1 MQRRQP
7 YEKGRN
13 PGKSRAE
20 GIDEGVEY
28 SAGQGRKYGV
38 GAMLLIVTILN
49 VFNLYTGR
57 SCSQTLA
64 VFCAYLSA
72 ESYGMYRAGGKKLH
86 LVSTVVAFAAA
97 LVFLSASFMEGVR

>member
-1 MQRRQP
+1 MKK
-7 YEKGRN
+7 EEILE
-13 PGKSRAE
+13 KSRAE

-38 GAMLLIVTILN
+38 SAMLVMVMLLG
-49 VFNLYTGR
+49 VFDLYTGR
-57 SCSQTLA
+57 SCSQILA

-86 LVSTVVAFAAA
+86 LVGTVVAFAAA

>member
-1 MQRRQP
+1 MKK
-7 YEKGRN
+7 EEILE
-13 PGKSRAE
+13 KSRAE

-38 GAMLLIVTILN
+38 SAMLLMVMILN
-49 VFNLYTGR
+49 LFNLYTGR
-57 SCSQTLA
+57 SCSQVLA

-86 LVSTVVAFAAA
+86 LVSTVIMFAAA
-97 LVFLSASFMEGVR
+97 ILFLYASFMEGVR